1 MTGDRKHCK
10 RCGKLDECF
19 AVCPWCLDA
28 LERTADARAK
38 EERARVIL
46 WLSRPLAE
54 VASRGTST
62 TAKHAI
68 LLDAAAEIMR
78 GDHWKGEP

>member
-28 LERTADARAK
+28 VERAAAARAPEIAK
-38 EERARVIL
+38 LTARVVEL
-46 WLSRPLAE
+46 ETALAA
-54 VASRGTST
+54 VHATASRAFS
-62 TAKHAI
+62 
-68 LLDAAAEIMR
+68 
-78 GDHWKGEP
+78 KGPKP